1 MPYTSAGIY
10 YPSTSDEMSVAEI
23 TQAMA
28 ESIGPQLGIL
38 QVVSASYDTS
48 VNTTSTTYVDS
59 MLTATITP
67 KSETSKVIVFAN
79 MPFYATAPAG
89 SQIGGWFRLIKEVGD
104 GTTQLVQAA
113 DYIDGFYSATPKFS
127 SVSNMLFSGTP
138 TYGAANVYKVQGKVF
153 GSSTL
158 KMNNAGD
165 SNAMSRITLMEV
177 SA

>member
-38 QVVSASYDTS
+38 QVVSASYSTS
-48 VNTTSTTYVDS
+48 VNTTSTSYVDS
-59 MLTATITP
+59 MLTASITP

-79 MPFYATAPAG
+79 MPFYATASAG
-89 SQIGGWFRLIKEVGD
+89 SQIGAWFRLVKD
-104 GTTQLVQAA
+104 GTQLVEAA